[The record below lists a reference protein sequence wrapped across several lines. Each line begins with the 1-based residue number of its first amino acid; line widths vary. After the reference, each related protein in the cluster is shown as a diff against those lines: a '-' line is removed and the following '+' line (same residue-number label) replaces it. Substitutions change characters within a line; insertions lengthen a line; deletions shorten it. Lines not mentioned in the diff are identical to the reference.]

1 MSIFDNPEIRNR
13 LRDAF
18 PKLFLNANYEIII
31 YPARN
36 SYFLMANVDTERDLK
51 AKILEWISR
60 EASKSISKPS
70 QKYHLE
76 GINAFL
82 GTEFTRDEMTE
93 IYTYLGNRCNHEK
106 TLRFI
111 DSGYDMRTLWEGI
124 GQDE

>member
-1 MSIFDNPEIRNR
+1 MSIFDNPEIRKR
-13 LRDAF
+13 LRSAF
-18 PKLFLNANYEIII
+18 PKFFLNSNYEIII

-51 AKILEWISR
+51 AKILEWLSR

-82 GTEFTRDEMTE
+82 GTEFTPGRNDRNLHLSRKPMQPRKDVK
-93 IYTYLGNRCNHEK
+93 IY
-106 TLRFI
+106 
-111 DSGYDMRTLWEGI
+111 
-124 GQDE
+124 